1 MKCFNEETP
10 AALPMSPTVF
20 QTATVIGT
28 NIALVMLQ
36 LKAKRVTINALAQ
49 GSCAMLMSKVP
60 EISNALLITPP
71 LCKT

>member
-36 LKAKRVTINALAQ
+36 LKAERVTINALAQ
-49 GSCAMLMSKVP
+49 GSYAMLMSKVP